1 MNETHRT
8 LALAAAA
15 MLWFAS
21 TTHANPIPGK
31 PQNHPV
37 ALVGG
42 TIHPVDGP
50 DIPEGTI
57 LFVNGKIAA
66 LGKDVKLPDD
76 VRVIDVKGKH
86 VYPGLIDPDTEL
98 GLVEIPSVRATRDYE
113 EVGAVNPNVKA
124 IVSVNP
130 ESELIPVARSGGVL
144 TALTAPRGGSISG
157 LSAVIS
163 LDGWTWE
170 DMSVLPVAGLHVR
183 WPLRGDDAKAI
194 EDAFVTARSY
204 QAARQANGNNG
215 AVPAAF
221 DSRWEAMIPVLER
234 KVPVMISA
242 EEIGQIESAVAFAVR
257 QELRAIIVGGYDAT
271 LGAPLLKKHDIPV
284 ILAGVHR
291 LPLRR
296 DDDYDAAFTLP
307 SRLREAGVR
316 FCLSGSDRGN
326 ANVRNLPNH
335 AATAVAHG
343 LPAEDGL
350 KSITLWAAE
359 ILGVGDRLGSLTV
372 GKDATLIVADG
383 DILELTTH
391 VEQAFIKGSPVDLSD
406 RQKTLYEKYQ
416 EKYRRLQ
423 E

>member
-1 MNETHRT
+1 MKQIQRT

-15 MLWFAS
+15 LLLCAS
-21 TTHANPIPGK
+21 TARGNPIPGK

-50 DIPEGTI
+50 DIPEGTL
-57 LFVNGKIAA
+57 LFVKGKIAA
-66 LGKDVKLPDD
+66 LGKDVKLPED
-76 VRVIDVKGKH
+76 VHVIDVKGKH

-98 GLVEIPSVRATRDYE
+98 GLVEIPSVRATRDFE
-113 EVGAVNPNVKA
+113 EVGAINPNVKA

-130 ESELIPVARSGGVL
+130 ESELIPVGRSGGVL
-144 TALTAPRGGSISG
+144 TALTAPRGGAISG

-170 DMSVLPVAGLHVR
+170 EMAVLPVAGLHVR
-183 WPLRGDDAKAI
+183 WPFRGDDAKAI
-194 EDAFVTARSY
+194 EDAFATARAY
-204 QAARQANGNNG
+204 QAARQANGENG
-215 AVPAAF
+215 AAAAAF
-221 DSRWEAMIPVLER
+221 DSRWEAMLPVLKREL
-234 KVPVMISA
+234 PVLISA

-257 QELRAIIVGGYDAT
+257 QEVRAIIVGGYDVP
-271 LGAPLLKKHDIPV
+271 LCAPLLKKHDIPV

-296 DDDYDAAFTLP
+296 DDDYDAAFTVAAKLHA
-307 SRLREAGVR
+307 AGVK
-316 FCLSGSDRGN
+316 FCLSSSDRGN
-326 ANVRNLPNH
+326 ANVRNLPHH
-335 AATAVAHG
+335 AATAVAYG
-343 LPAEDGL
+343 LPPEEGL
-350 KSITLWAAE
+350 KAITLSAAE

-383 DILELTTH
+383 DILELSTH
-391 VEQAFIKGSPVDLSD
+391 VEQAFIQGKPVDLSD

-416 EKYRRLQ
+416 EKYRRL
-423 E
+423 EK